1 MSEIVNLG
9 EMFSERLDEIET
21 DLQSTSEELI
31 NLKTELA
38 RVAGQLS
45 KIVEQMSTLT

>member
-1 MSEIVNLG
+1 MSDFIEGSTILT
-9 EMFSERLDEIET
+9 ERLDEIET

-31 NLKTELA
+31 NLKAELA

-45 KIVEQMSTLT
+45 KIVEQVSTLT